1 MTETTEAGQCI
12 TTVQCQ
18 GHEKAITIMGDA
30 RPAIVSYSA
39 NEESNSYHVLEGA
52 DATLGNFDAQKTFH
66 SAWIKGRIE
75 VVGSMFGKIGNISGR
90 RIENENETPL
100 AAACRMGHLDIVNL
114 LLENRADVDISDE
127 NGWTPLHWAC
137 SEDEEEVVE
146 RLLQVDGL
154 NINAIETKMNQ
165 TTKSVAEMVIW
176 RYLMSATELLFM

>member
-1 MTETTEAGQCI
+1 MYQGQ
-12 TTVQCQ
+12 
-18 GHEKAITIMGDA
+18 
-30 RPAIVSYSA
+30 
-39 NEESNSYHVLEGA
+39 
-52 DATLGNFDAQKTFH
+52 
-66 SAWIKGRIE
+66 IE
-75 VVGSMFGKIGNISGR
+75 VVESMLGKIGNISGR

-114 LLENRADVDISDE
+114 LLENRADADISDE

-176 RYLMSATELLFM
+176 RYPMSATELLFM